1 MRQYVTDAYKSVMN
15 EKYNP
20 LRHIQD
26 ENVRHATMLGLMWMW
41 CVIFAVWTGAM
52 FTLGASMFF
61 HGLVLF
67 GVLATVGTF
76 EVAKRTGTKDKKDDF
91 IPRDF

>member
-1 MRQYVTDAYKSVMN
+1 MRRYIIDIYNSVMN
-15 EKYNP
+15 EKFNP

-26 ENVRHATMLGLMWMW
+26 ENLRHATMLGLMWMW
-41 CVIFAVWTGAM
+41 CVIFAVWTGAI

-61 HGLVLF
+61 HALVLF

-76 EVAKRTGTKDKKDDF
+76 EVAKRTGTKNKK
-91 IPRDF
+91 

>member
-1 MRQYVTDAYKSVMN
+1 MRRYVIDIYNSVMN
-15 EKYNP
+15 EKFNP

-26 ENVRHATMLGLMWMW
+26 ENLRHATMLGLMWMW
-41 CVIFAVWTGAM
+41 CVIFAVWTGAI

-61 HGLVLF
+61 HLGASMFFHALVLF

-76 EVAKRTGTKDKKDDF
+76 EVAKRTGTEDKK
-91 IPRDF
+91 